1 MWLIRAALRRPITV
15 LMLVLGAGVTST
27 LALQRMRA
35 DILPELG
42 TPVLYVAQ
50 AYGGM
55 DPAQMEGYLVNYYE
69 FHFLYINGID
79 RVESKSIQDVGLV
92 TLYFHPGTD
101 MAQAL
106 AETVAQVNRARA
118 FMPPGTVPPVVLRQD
133 AGSMPVGYVTFS
145 SESRSLSEIQDLAL
159 FRVRP
164 MFGTLPGVSGRPPFG
179 GNQRTI
185 VINVDPNRL
194 RAYGLSADEVIH
206 AVAKNNVIVPSGYV
220 RIGDEAKA
228 APINAVVRN
237 IDELLEIPIRPGAG
251 ATVFLRDIGTV
262 QDTMDILAG
271 YALVDGQRSVYLP
284 VIKRA
289 DASTLDVVNAVRNA
303 LPRFRAL
310 VPEDIQVDFEFDQS
324 QYVTSAIRSLTTE
337 GILGAFLTGL
347 AVLLFL
353 RDIRGALIVIATIP
367 LALLAAVVGLWV
379 TGQTINIMTL
389 GGLTLAIGILVDES
403 TVAIE
408 NMHTHLARQGNKAV
422 AILNAGAEVAIPQFL
437 AMLCVAAVFT
447 PALFM
452 VGPGRALFVPLALAV
467 AFAMAASYFL
477 ARTFVPVMATWL
489 LHASHG
495 SSSEKAGPFDRARE
509 RYGRVVKRLVGMRWA
524 VVGIYLV
531 IAIGVV
537 YGLGTTI
544 GTEIFPTIDTG
555 QLQMRL
561 KAPAGTRVERTELI
575 AQRVLQFIA
584 EQAGPANV
592 QGSIGYVGIQ
602 PTSYPINT
610 ILLWTSGPHEA
621 VLRVALRPDAGVS
634 TETLKEQLRQK
645 LPELAPGTVVAFEPA
660 DIVSQVMSFGASTP
674 IEVAVWGADFAAS
687 RKYAEHLRDKIAG
700 IQRLRDVQFAQLLA
714 YPSLN
719 IQVDRERAGQLGVT
733 VEDVGRALVAA
744 TSSTR
749 FIQPLYWAAPNG
761 VSYQVQVEVPQSL
774 TNSIGSI
781 ETIPVSRGDSLYPLV
796 GDVATINEGTSIGQ
810 YDRINQQRMLTITAD
825 VNEVDLG
832 TAAGEVRSAIA
843 AAGTPPRGV
852 SVVMRGQI
860 APMQQTLDGLQT
872 GLLLAI
878 GAIFILLGAYFQSL
892 RIAVVVI
899 ATIPAVI
906 AGVLIALVLA
916 GDTLNVQS
924 FMGAIVSLGVAVAN
938 AILLTTFAEKSRMT
952 GASATDAAVEGAQSR
967 LRPILMTTS
976 AMVLGMMPLAL
987 GAAQTAPLGRA
998 VIGGLI
1004 GGTLATL
1011 FVLPSSFALVQSRAG
1026 RRSPSLDPYDPASSF
1041 HSSGPQEAM

>member
-1 MWLIRAALRRPITV
+1 MWLIRTALRRPITV
-15 LMLVLGAGVTST
+15 LMLVLGAGATSI

-145 SESRSLSEIQDLAL
+145 SDSRSLNEIQDLAL

-185 VINVDPNRL
+185 VISVDPNRL
-194 RAYGLSADEVIH
+194 RAYGLSGGEVVR
-206 AVAKNNVIVPSGYV
+206 AVARNNVIVPSGYV
-220 RIGDEAKA
+220 RVGDQAKA

-237 IDELLEIPIRPGAG
+237 IDELLEIPLRPGSG
-251 ATVFLRDIGTV
+251 ATVFLRDVGTV

-271 YALVDGQRSVYLP
+271 YAIVNGQRSVYLP

-289 DASTLDVVNAVRNA
+289 DASTLDVVNEVRRA
-303 LPRFRAL
+303 LPQMQAL
-310 VPEDIQVDFEFDQS
+310 VPEDIAVKFEFDQS

-353 RDIRGALIVIATIP
+353 RNVRGALIVVATIP
-367 LALLAAVVGLWV
+367 LALLASVVGLWV

-408 NMHTHLARQGNKAV
+408 NMHTHLARQRNKAL
-422 AILNAGAEVAIPQFL
+422 AILTAGTEVAVPQFL

-467 AFAMAASYFL
+467 TFAMAASYVL

-489 LHASHG
+489 LRVRPEQETTHG
-495 SSSEKAGPFDRARE
+495 GVLERVRGRYARALT
-509 RYGRVVKRLVGMRWA
+509 GLVSLRWV
-524 VVGIYLV
+524 VVGVYT
-531 IAIGVV
+531 VV
-537 YGLGTTI
+537 ALGLLFVLGRTI
-544 GTEIFPTIDTG
+544 GTEIFPSVDTG
-555 QLQMRL
+555 QLQMRI

-575 AQRVLQFIA
+575 AQNILQFIS
-584 EQAGPANV
+584 EQAGAGNV

-621 VLRVALRPDAGVS
+621 VLRVALRRDSGVA
-634 TETLKEQLRQK
+634 TEDLKERLRRH
-645 LPELAPGTVVAFEPA
+645 LPKLAPGTVVAFEPA

-687 RKYAEHLRDKIAG
+687 RKYAEHLRTKITE
-700 IQRLRDVQFAQLLA
+700 IPSLRDVQFAQLLA

-719 IQVDRERAGQLGVT
+719 IQVDRQRAGQLGVN

-761 VSYQVQVEVPQSL
+761 VSYQVQVEVPQSM
-774 TNSIGSI
+774 TNSIDSVQ
-781 ETIPVSRGDSLYPLV
+781 TIPVAHGDSAYPLV
-796 GDVATINEGTSIGQ
+796 GDVATITEGTSIGQ

-825 VNEVDLG
+825 VNRVDLG
-832 TAAGEVRSAIA
+832 TAAVQVQSAIA
-843 AAGTPPRGV
+843 AAGSPPRGV
-852 SVVMRGQI
+852 TVAMRGQA
-860 APMQQTLDGLQT
+860 APMEQTLNGLET

-878 GAIFILLGAYFQSL
+878 AAIFILLGAYFQSL
-892 RIAVVVI
+892 RIALVVM
-899 ATIPAVI
+899 ATIPAVV
-906 AGVLIALVLA
+906 AGVLLALFVA
-916 GDTLNVQS
+916 RDTLNVQS
-924 FMGAIVSLGVAVAN
+924 FMGAIVALGVAVAN
-938 AILLTTFAEKSRMT
+938 AILLTTFAERSRMA
-952 GASATDAAVEGAQSR
+952 GASSSDAAVDGAQSR
-967 LRPILMTTS
+967 FRPILMTTS
-976 AMVLGMMPLAL
+976 AMVLGMLPLAL

-1011 FVLPSSFALVQSRAG
+1011 FILPSSFALVQSKA
-1026 RRSPSLDPYDPASSF
+1026 RRGSPSLDPHDATSSF
-1041 HSSGPQEAM
+1041 YVSGPQEGM

>member
-1 MWLIRAALRRPITV
+1 MWLIRTALRRPITV
-15 LMLVLGAGVTST
+15 LMLVLGAGATSL

-35 DILPELG
+35 DILPNLG

-145 SESRSLSEIQDLAL
+145 SDTRNLNEIQDLAL

-194 RAYGLSADEVIH
+194 RAYGLSADEVVH

-228 APINAVVRN
+228 APVNAVVRN
-237 IDELLEIPIRPGAG
+237 IDELLEIPLRPGAG
-251 ATVFLRDIGTV
+251 ATVFLRDVGTV

-271 YALVDGQRSVYLP
+271 YAIVNGQRSVYLP

-289 DASTLDVVNAVRNA
+289 DASTLDVVNEVRRA
-303 LPRFRAL
+303 LPQMQSL
-310 VPEDIQVDFEFDQS
+310 VPEDIAVKFEFDQS
-324 QYVTSAIRSLTTE
+324 RYVTSAIRSLATE
-337 GILGAFLTGL
+337 GIVGAFLTGL
-347 AVLLFL
+347 AVLVFL
-353 RDIRGALIVIATIP
+353 RDIRGALVVIATIP
-367 LALLAAVVGLWV
+367 LALLASIVGLWI

-408 NMHTHLARQGNKAV
+408 NMHTHLARQRNKAL
-422 AILNAGAEVAIPQFL
+422 AILTAGAEVAIPQFL

-467 AFAMAASYFL
+467 AFAMAASYVL

-489 LHASHG
+489 L
-495 SSSEKAGPFDRARE
+495 RAKDHEETNKVTPLE
-509 RYGRVVKRLVGMRWA
+509 RLRDGYGRNLGHLVRLRWA
-524 VVGIYLV
+524 VVGVYVV
-531 IAIGVV
+531 IALGVV
-537 YGLGTTI
+537 FVIGRTI
-544 GTEIFPTIDTG
+544 GSEIFPTVDTG
-555 QLQMRL
+555 QLQMRI

-575 AQRVLQFIA
+575 AQRVLQFIG
-584 EQAGPANV
+584 EQAGAGNV
-592 QGSIGYVGIQ
+592 EGSIGYVGIQ
-602 PTSYPINT
+602 PTSYPINS

-621 VLRVALRPDAGVS
+621 VLRVALKPDSGVS
-634 TETLKEQLRQK
+634 TEDLKERLRHE
-645 LPELAPGTVVAFEPA
+645 LPQLAPGTIVAFEPA

-674 IEVAVWGADFAAS
+674 IEVAVWGADFGAS
-687 RKYAEHLRDKIAG
+687 RKYAEHLRGKIAE
-700 IQRLRDVQFAQLLA
+700 ISSLRDVQFAQLLA
-714 YPSLN
+714 YPNLN

-733 VEDVGRALVAA
+733 VEDVGRSLVAA

-749 FIQPLYWAAPNG
+749 FTQPLYWAAPNG
-761 VSYQVQVEVPQSL
+761 VSYQVQVEIPQAL
-774 TNSIGSI
+774 TNSIDSVQM
-781 ETIPVSRGDSLYPLV
+781 IPVARGDSAYPLV
-796 GDVATINEGTSIGQ
+796 GDVATIAEGTSIGQ

-825 VNEVDLG
+825 VNQVDLG
-832 TAAGEVRSAIA
+832 TAAAQVQSAIA
-843 AAGTPPRGV
+843 AVGSPPRGV
-852 SVVMRGQI
+852 TVAMRGQA
-860 APMQQTLDGLQT
+860 APMAQTLNGLET

-878 GAIFILLGAYFQSL
+878 AAIFILLGAYFQSL
-892 RIAVVVI
+892 RIAIVVM
-899 ATIPAVI
+899 ATIPAVL
-906 AGVLIALVLA
+906 AGVLIALIVA
-916 GDTLNVQS
+916 RDTLNVQS
-924 FMGAIVSLGVAVAN
+924 FMGAIVALGVAVAN
-938 AILLTTFAEKSRMT
+938 AILLTTFAERARMA
-952 GASATDAAVEGAQSR
+952 GASPPDAAIEGAQSR

-976 AMVLGMMPLAL
+976 AMILGMLPLAL

-998 VIGGLI
+998 VIGGLF

-1011 FVLPSSFALVQSRAG
+1011 FVLPASFALVQSRA
-1026 RRSPSLDPYDPASSF
+1026 RRASPSLDPYDSESSF
-1041 HSSGPQEAM
+1041 HVSGPPEAM

>member
-1 MWLIRAALRRPITV
+1 MWLIRAALGRPITV
-15 LMLVLGAGVTST
+15 LMIVLGVGLTSA

-92 TLYFHPGTD
+92 ALYFHPGTD

-133 AGSMPVGYVTFS
+133 AGSMPVGYVTFA
-145 SESRSLSEIQDLAL
+145 SETRSLNEIQDLAL

-194 RAYGLSADEVIH
+194 RAYGLSADEVIQ

-220 RIGDEAKA
+220 RVGDEAKA

-237 IDELLEIPIRPGAG
+237 IDELLEVPLRPGAG
-251 ATVFLRDIGTV
+251 ATVFLRDVGSV

-271 YALVDGQRSVYLP
+271 YAIVNGRRSVYLP

-289 DASTLDVVNAVRNA
+289 DASTLDVVGEVRRA
-303 LPRFRAL
+303 LPQMRAL
-310 VPEDIQVDFEFDQS
+310 VPEDITVDFAFDQS
-324 QYVTSAIRSLTTE
+324 EYVTSAIRSLTIE
-337 GILGAFLTGL
+337 GLLGAFLTGV
-347 AVLLFL
+347 AVLVFL
-353 RDIRGALIVIATIP
+353 RDVRGGLIVIMTIP
-367 LALLAAVVGLWV
+367 LALLAAVVGLWIA
-379 TGQTINIMTL
+379 GQTINLMTL

-408 NMHTHLARQGNKAV
+408 NIHTHMRRERNTALAV
-422 AILNAGAEVAIPQFL
+422 LNAGAEVAIPQFL

-467 AFAMAASYFL
+467 ALAMTASYFL

-489 LHASHG
+489 LRPSHPST
-495 SSSEKAGPFDRARE
+495 SSTGRFERAHE
-509 RYGRVVKRLVGMRWA
+509 RYGVALNRL
-524 VVGIYLV
+524 
-531 IAIGVV
+531 IAHGGVV
-537 YGLGTTI
+537 MALYLAITVGVVLVFGNII
-544 GTEIFPTIDTG
+544 GNEIFPRVDTG
-555 QLQMRL
+555 QLQMRI
-561 KAPAGTRVERTELI
+561 KAPPGTRVERTELI
-575 AQRVLQFIA
+575 AQKILQFFA
-584 EQAGPANV
+584 KEAGPEHIR
-592 QGSIGYVGIQ
+592 GSIGYVGVQ

-621 VLRVALRPDAGVS
+621 VLRVALDPDARVS
-634 TETLKEQLRQK
+634 TEALKERLRAS
-645 LPELAPGTVVAFEPA
+645 LDTLAPGTTIAFEPA

-674 IEVAVWGADFAAS
+674 IEVAVSGADFAAS
-687 RKYAEHLRDKIAG
+687 RKFADRIRANMAHIPS
-700 IQRLRDVQFAQLLA
+700 LRDVQFAQSLA

-733 VEDVGRALVAA
+733 VQDVGRALVAS

-749 FIQPLYWAAPNG
+749 FTQPLYWAAPNG
-761 VSYQVQVEVPQSL
+761 VSYQVQVEIPQSL
-774 TNSIGSI
+774 TNSPGSL
-781 ETIPVSRGDSLYPLV
+781 ETIPVSHGDSLYPLV
-796 GDVATINEGTSIGQ
+796 GDVATISEGTTIGQ
-810 YDRINQQRMLTITAD
+810 YDRINQQRMVTITAD
-825 VNEVDLG
+825 LKDVDLG
-832 TAAGEVRSAIA
+832 TAAGQVSQAIA
-843 AAGTPPRGV
+843 SAGQAPRGV
-852 SVVMRGQI
+852 SVAVRGQI
-860 APMQQTLDGLQT
+860 APMQQTLNGLRT

-878 GAIFILLGAYFQSL
+878 VAIFILLGAYFQSL
-892 RIAVVVI
+892 RIAVIVI
-899 ATIPAVI
+899 ATVPA
-906 AGVLIALVLA
+906 AMGGVLLALAIAR
-916 GDTLNVQS
+916 DTLNVQS
-924 FMGAIVSLGVAVAN
+924 FMGAIVAIGVAVAN
-938 AILLTTFAEKSRMT
+938 AILLTTFAEQSRMT
-952 GASATDAAVEGAQSR
+952 GNSSAAAAADGAFSR

-976 AMVLGMMPLAL
+976 AMVVGMIPLAL

-1004 GGTLATL
+1004 GATAATL
-1011 FVLPSSFALVQSRAG
+1011 FVLPAAFAVVQSRAP
-1026 RRSPSLDPYDPASSF
+1026 RRSASMDPHDPSSTFYAG
-1041 HSSGPQEAM
+1041 GPREAM